1 MHIAVFSQY
10 HTSPDCPATSRHYT
24 LLAEIARHH
33 RVTLLTTPAWR
44 SQQLTQEW
52 PWVPPGVE
60 LLEANIPYD
69 NKMGP
74 ARRVLA
80 FAQYAAWAVRAGRRI
95 ARPDVVWGISTPL
108 TAAWAAARVARGWRV
123 PWVFEVQDL
132 WPSFPVAMG
141 AVPTALA
148 RRQLFALE
156 KRLYE
161 SAAHIVPLS
170 PDMSAYVAGRGI
182 APGNISTLLNGTDL
196 HLAARATPGAVAA
209 LRAAQGLAGQRV
221 VLYAGTFGRANDMPT
236 VVAAAEALVA
246 ADPAVTFLF
255 LGHGYYAPLVA
266 AAAAKWPGRIRLVG
280 GQPRHAVFSWFA
292 LADVAVVSFLG
303 LPVLDANSPA
313 KLYDALAVG
322 TPVVVTN
329 RGWTK
334 TLVEQHGCGWYAPAG
349 DAAGLA
355 SQLQAVLADP
365 AGRTAAGQRG
375 RALASR
381 AFDRTG
387 LAGHMQVILE
397 QAATAPLPS
406 QP

>member
-1 MHIAVFSQY
+1 MHVAVFNQY
-10 HTSPDCPATSRHYT
+10 HASPDCPATSRHYT
-24 LLAEIARHH
+24 LLAELARHH
-33 RVTLLTTPAWR
+33 RVTLFTTPAWQG
-44 SQQLTQEW
+44 QQLTHEF

-60 LLEANIPYD
+60 LRQAAIAYE

-74 ARRVLA
+74 ARRALA
-80 FAQYAAWAVRAGRRI
+80 FAQYAAWAWRAGRRT

-108 TAAWAAARVARGWRV
+108 TAAWAAARVAQYWRV

-141 AVPTALA
+141 AVPTGLA
-148 RRQLFALE
+148 RQQLFALE
-156 KRLYE
+156 KRLYQ

-170 PDMSAYVAGRGI
+170 PDMSQYVAELAI
-182 APGNISTLLNGTDL
+182 PKTKITTLLNGTDL
-196 HLAARATPGAVAA
+196 DLAARATPTAVAT
-209 LRAAQGLAGQRV
+209 LRQAQGLAGQQV

-246 ADPAVTFLF
+246 ASPTVAFLF

-266 AAAAKWPGRIRLVG
+266 AAAARWPGRIRLVG

-303 LPVLDANSPA
+303 LPVLDTNSPA

-329 RGWTK
+329 QGWTK
-334 TLVEQHGCGWYAPAG
+334 RLVEQHGCGWYSPAG
-349 DAAGLA
+349 NAAALA
-355 SQLQAVLADP
+355 ERLQLVLADS
-365 AGRTAAGQRG
+365 AATAAAGARGQ
-375 RALASR
+375 ALTQTE
-381 AFDRTG
+381 FDRRD
-387 LAGHMQVILE
+387 LAEQMRVILE
-397 QAATAPLPS
+397 RAAGTRA
-406 QP
+406 

>member
-24 LLAEIARHH
+24 LLAEIAKHH

-44 SQQLTQEW
+44 SQQLTREW

-74 ARRVLA
+74 ARRALA

-95 ARPDVVWGISTPL
+95 APPDVVWGISTPL
-108 TAAWAAARVARGWRV
+108 TAAWAAAHVARGWRV

-132 WPSFPVAMG
+132 WPAFPVAMG

-148 RRQLFALE
+148 RQQLFALE

-170 PDMSAYVAGRGI
+170 PDMSAYVARLGLAADKI
-182 APGNISTLLNGTDL
+182 TTLLNGTDL
-196 HLAARATPGAVAA
+196 GLAARATPEAVAM
-209 LRAAQGLAGQRV
+209 LRHAQGLAGQKV

-236 VVAAAEALVA
+236 VVAAAETLVA
-246 ADPAVTFLF
+246 ADPTVTFLF
-255 LGHGYYAPLVA
+255 LGHGYYALLVA
-266 AAAAKWPGRIRLVG
+266 AAAARWPGRIRLVG
-280 GQPRHAVFSWFA
+280 GQPRHAVFQWFA
-292 LADVAVVSFLG
+292 LAEVAVVSFLA
-303 LPVLDANSPA
+303 LPVLDTNSPA

-322 TPVVVTN
+322 TPVLVTN

-334 TLVEQHGCGWYAPAG
+334 DLVEEHGCGWYAPAG
-349 DAAGLA
+349 EPAALA
-355 SQLQAVLADP
+355 NQLQAILADP
-365 AGRTAAGQRG
+365 EGRAAAGRRGQ
-375 RALASR
+375 ALAQR
-381 AFDRTG
+381 EFDRKN
-387 LAGHMQVILE
+387 LAAQMQRILE
-397 QAATAPLPS
+397 RAS
-406 QP
+406 GG

>member
-1 MHIAVFSQY
+1 MHVAIFSQY

-24 LLAEIARHH
+24 LLAELAKHH

-44 SQQLTQEW
+44 GQQLTHEFA
-52 PWVPPGVE
+52 WVPPGVE
-60 LLEANIPYD
+60 LVEARIPYE
-69 NKMGP
+69 NRMGP
-74 ARRVLA
+74 ARRALA
-80 FAQYAAWAVRAGRRI
+80 FAQYAGWAAWAGRRI

-108 TAAWAAARVARGWRV
+108 TAAWAAAQCARYWRV

-156 KRLYE
+156 KRLYK

-182 APGNISTLLNGTDL
+182 PSQKITTLLNGTDL
-196 HLAARATPGAVAA
+196 DLAARATPDAVAA
-209 LRAAQGLAGQRV
+209 LCRAEGLAGKRV

-246 ADPAVTFLF
+246 AVPDAVVLF

-266 AAAAKWPGRIRLVG
+266 AAAARWPGRIRAVG
-280 GQPRHAVFSWFA
+280 GQPRHAVFAWFA
-292 LADVAVVSFLG
+292 LAEVALVPFLA

-329 RGWTK
+329 QGWTK
-334 TLVEQHGCGWYAPAG
+334 TLVEQHRCGWYVPAG
-349 DAAGLA
+349 HPAALA
-355 SQLQAVLADP
+355 AQLRAVLTDP
-365 AGRTAAGQRG
+365 IAAAATGERG
-375 RALASR
+375 RALAAR
-381 AFDRTG
+381 EFDRRV
-387 LAGHMQVILE
+387 LAERMRGILE
-397 QAATAPLPS
+397 S
-406 QP
+406 VGM